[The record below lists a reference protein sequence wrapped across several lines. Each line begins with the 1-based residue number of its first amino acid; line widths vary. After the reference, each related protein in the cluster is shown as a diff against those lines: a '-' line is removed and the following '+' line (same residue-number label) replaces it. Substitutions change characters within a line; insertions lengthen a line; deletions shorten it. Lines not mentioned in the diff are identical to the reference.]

1 MMTDIELL
9 TFAAKAMRF
18 DIDHIHERGVVVKS
32 EDGLSRWWW
41 SPFEDSG
48 QALFMACKLRLDI
61 EHGNECDNDRYVY
74 VSRHGIEMVRSPIGI
89 FEEFGEEGW
98 RLHITRLALTIAAAE
113 IGRQESGIES

>member
-1 MMTDIELL
+1 MTDIELL
-9 TFAAKAMRF
+9 TFAAKAMRL
-18 DIDHIHERGVVVKS
+18 DVDHVHERGVVVKS
-32 EDGLSRWWW
+32 ENGLSRWWW

-89 FEEFGEEGW
+89 FEEFGEEGH
-98 RLHITRLALTIAAAE
+98 RLHITRIALTIAAAE